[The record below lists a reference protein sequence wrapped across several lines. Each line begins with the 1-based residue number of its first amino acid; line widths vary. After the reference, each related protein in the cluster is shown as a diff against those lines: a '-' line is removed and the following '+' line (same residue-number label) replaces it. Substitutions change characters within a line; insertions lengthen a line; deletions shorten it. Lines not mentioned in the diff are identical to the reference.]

1 MFTQYNK
8 KSQCWEIYKL
18 VQKGN
23 KIKAYQLGTEQTKE
37 SAIRKMQKLYEER
50 RIQHDSL

>member
-8 KSQCWEIYKL
+8 ELQCWEVCKL

-23 KIKAYQLGTEQTKE
+23 KIKAYRIAAEQTKGA
-37 SAIRKMQKLYEER
+37 AIRKMHELYNSEN
-50 RIQHDSL
+50 

>member
-37 SAIRKMQKLYEER
+37 SAIRKMHKLYEER
-50 RIQHDSL
+50 RIQNDSL

>member
-8 KSQCWEIYKL
+8 ELQRWEVYKL

-23 KIKAYQLGTEQTKE
+23 KIKAYRIATEQTKE
-37 SAIRKMQKLYEER
+37 SAIRKMHELYNNS
-50 RIQHDSL
+50 QL